1 MDEQKLRIT
10 PTEDGPYRV
19 EGATSITRLADGAS
33 LDVPARAF
41 LCRCGGS
48 GKKPFCDGTHKR
60 NGFSGAK
67 DPERVPDRRDI
78 YATDGLTIH
87 DNRGL
92 CAHAGRCTENL
103 ASVFKLGTE
112 PWIDPNGATAE
123 EIIAVI
129 EMCPSG
135 ALSYSIDGTEHRD
148 RGGSSALVFVPGGPY
163 NVSGGAEL
171 DGVDLPTGATT
182 DHMALC
188 RCGASQNKPFC
199 SGKHWDVSFDEDTD
213 ARQR

>member
-1 MDEQKLRIT
+1 MDEQEIRIT

-19 EGATSITRLADGAS
+19 EGATSITRLRDGATH
-33 LDVPARAF
+33 DMPARAF

-48 GKKPFCDGTHKR
+48 NRKPFCDGTHKR
-60 NGFSGAK
+60 IGFSSAK
-67 DPERVPDRRDI
+67 DADRVPDQREDYVR
-78 YATDGLTIH
+78 DGLTIH

-92 CAHAGRCTENL
+92 CSHAGRCTDNL

-112 PWIDPNGATAE
+112 PWIDPDGATAE

-129 EMCPSG
+129 GMCPSG

-148 RGGSSALVFVPGGPY
+148 RGGPSALGFVPGGPY
-163 NVSGGAEL
+163 VVAGGAEL
-171 DGVDLPTGATT
+171 DEAVLPTGATT

-199 SGKHWDVSFDEDTD
+199 SGKHWDVDFDEDAD
-213 ARQR
+213 AR